1 MIKAKDVHIVLIG
14 YKKNIMQYHVN
25 LNIIRDNFVQGKDYY
40 ITSVFAGDLN
50 DIVSGMGE
58 NCFIKLPNRGYALG
72 ALDAINTG
80 VEYAFNCDRD
90 IVMYMTYDFLW
101 FSENNLLKVLDDFF
115 NSKKYFA
122 SNLDVNNL
130 FNVDC
135 VIFNR
140 KEILNRSKGCGNLFP
155 LVEENCYHREFLEI
169 SKQYQG
175 SQLGFF
181 NMEEFFFKSL
191 CNLINHVDYPETID
205 CLEDNLKLDNCYREI
220 ILRDFCYSLNRTDSQ
235 LVRYCD
241 NYKLSHS
248 HNINDLI
255 YYLKMFKLTKG
266 NFIEM
271 LLNQ

>member
-90 IVMYMTYDFLW
+90 IVAVFNYDVMWFDEKIFL
-101 FSENNLLKVLDDFF
+101 NVLKEFA
-115 NSKKYFA
+115 NSNKYFA
-122 SNLDVNNL
+122 SGLDGNNL
-130 FNVDC
+130 FATDC
-135 VIFNR
+135 MFFNR
-140 KEILNRSKGCGNLFP
+140 KEILSRSKGCGNLFP
-155 LVEENCYHREFLEI
+155 INEDHCYHREFLEI
-169 SKQYQG
+169 ANRLTP
-175 SQLGFF
+175 LGFD
-181 NMEEFFFKSL
+181 NMEEFFFDNISK
-191 CNLINHVDYPETID
+191 LINHVDYPETID

-220 ILRDFCYSLNRTDSQ
+220 MLRDFCYLLDRKDSQ
-235 LVRYCD
+235 TIRFCE
-241 NYKLSHS
+241 NFKLAHE
-248 HNINDLI
+248 HDINVI
-255 YYLKMFKLTKG
+255 ASNLKKFGLTKG

-271 LLNQ
+271 LLNNS